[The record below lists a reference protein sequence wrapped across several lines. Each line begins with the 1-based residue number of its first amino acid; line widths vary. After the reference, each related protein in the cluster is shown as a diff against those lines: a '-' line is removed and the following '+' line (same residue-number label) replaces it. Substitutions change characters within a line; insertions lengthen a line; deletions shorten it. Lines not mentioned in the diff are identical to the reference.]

1 MEPEQPAGRS
11 SMPSAAGVGVRRR
24 KAANFLAELGGAEIE
39 SPHHGEAPSGWH
51 VPAELPAFVAGLHSQ
66 SGAPCCCRSGSTR
79 LTARTSCV
87 GGSSSRRVVS
97 RSRSSCCR
105 SLWSR
110 ASSSSWPTSATG
122 ACRPAA
128 RPPASTRP
136 GSGGAARAPP
146 KPVAPLSVERLVAGS
161 PRREPGRSKPLSYQL
176 RAPNSS

>member
-1 MEPEQPAGRS
+1 
-11 SMPSAAGVGVRRR
+11 MPSVAGVGVRRR

-39 SPHHGEAPSGWH
+39 SPHHGEAPSGVASRQSTSI
-51 VPAELPAFVAGLHSQ
+51 VPASAGTLLTSAGSPGCCSSESSVSSSLPFV
-66 SGAPCCCRSGSTR
+66 
-79 LTARTSCV
+79 V
-87 GGSSSRRVVS
+87 SSSRRVVS

-105 SLWSR
+105 SLWSH
-110 ASSSSWPTSATG
+110 ASSSSWPTSTTG

-161 PRREPGRSKPLSYQL
+161 PRREPGRSKPLSYQII
-176 RAPNSS
+176 APDSS

>member
-1 MEPEQPAGRS
+1 MKEQHAELGGSWREEEEGGELLG
-11 SMPSAAGVGVRRR
+11 GVGVR
-24 KAANFLAELGGAEIE
+24 KV
-39 SPHHGEAPSGWH
+39 EAPHYVEAASGVASRQSTSI
-51 VPAELPAFVAGLHSQ
+51 VPASAGTLWTSAGSPGCCSSESSVSSSLPFV
-66 SGAPCCCRSGSTR
+66 
-79 LTARTSCV
+79 V
-87 GGSSSRRVVS
+87 SSSRRVVS

-105 SLWSR
+105 SLWSH

-128 RPPASTRP
+128 RPPASTRL